1 MSSTRMLPKFQVM
14 TALAATGN
22 LTSTPTNATGMDNLV
37 YQINVTAGG
46 APTGTFKVQASVDY
60 EQDSQGNVTNAGNWV
75 DVPSATAAITTN
87 GSYRIALTALPDPW
101 CRLAYTFT
109 SGTGTVNA
117 FVAGKH
123 V

>member
-1 MSSTRMLPKFQVM
+1 MSIRMLPKAQVM

-22 LTSTPTNATGMDNLV
+22 LTSAVTNVTGMDNLV
-37 YQINVTAGG
+37 YQINVTGG
-46 APTGTFKVQASVDY
+46 TAPTGTFQAQASVDY
-60 EQDSQGNVTNAGNWV
+60 EQDSQGNVINAGNWV
-75 DVPSATAAITTN
+75 NIPSATAAITTN
-87 GSYRIALTALPDPW
+87 GSYRIPLTALPDPYI
-101 CRLAYTFT
+101 RLTYAFT